1 MYDPNDVLLPYQKRW
16 INDQSIV
23 KIAEKSRRT
32 GLTWAEAAD
41 AVLTAASAKSAG
53 GRNHFYVGSTKE
65 MAREF
70 IDAAA
75 MWANI
80 FNEVAGE
87 IREEIFNDE
96 DKDILTFVIYFAS
109 GFKVQALSSNPR
121 NLRGLQGNVT
131 VDEAAF
137 HERLDEV
144 LKAALALTMWGAKI
158 RLISTHNGVESLFNQ
173 LIEETRKGQ
182 RKGWQ
187 IHRITLD
194 DACREGLYKRIC
206 QTTGQEWSIQKEIEW
221 KENLRNSTA
230 TKEDALEEYDCVPKH
245 SSGAYIPYH
254 LLTRAAREEH
264 KVIRF
269 TAPEAFMTLTEVE
282 RVKVTDEWIKEF
294 LDPLLSNLNPEDRHS
309 LGEDFARSGDLTVIA
324 ICAIKGDTT
333 RAMRLLVELQ
343 NMPYKQ
349 QEQVFLYIARHTP
362 RLIGMALDATGNG
375 NYLAEQAVLAFG
387 ASMVDSVM
395 LSNRYYQ
402 EWMPPYKALYES
414 GYIEIPKDEETI
426 QDHRKIQVIGG
437 IPKIEKGTSKSARGG
452 SRHGDSGVAC
462 FLANRASYMEGGI
475 IEFIPIPLH
484 GMDQNNSAWH
494 PDMEDD
500 MDSDS
505 RVRGFI

>member
-16 INDQSIV
+16 IDDKSIV

-41 AVLTAASAKSAG
+41 AVLTAASARSAG

-80 FNEVAGE
+80 FNEAAGE

-206 QTTGQEWSIQKEIEW
+206 QTTGQEWSIQKEVEW

-254 LLTRAAREEH
+254 LLTRAAREAH

-269 TAPEAFMTLTEVE
+269 TAPEEFMSLSIEEQEREAEAWIQETLTP
-282 RVKVTDEWIKEF
+282 F
-294 LDPLLSNLNPEDRHS
+294 LSVLNEDDRHS
-309 LGEDFARSGDLTVIA
+309 IGEDFARSGDLTVIA
-324 ICAIKGDTT
+324 ICAIKSDTT
-333 RAMRLLVELQ
+333 RMIRRMIELK

-349 QEQVFLYIARHTP
+349 QEQIFKAVVAMTP
-362 RLIGMALDATGNG
+362 RVVGMALDSTGNG
-375 NYLAEQAVLAFG
+375 GYLGEQATLNYG
-387 ASMVDSVM
+387 ASMVDAVM
-395 LSNRYYQ
+395 LSNKYYQ
-402 EWMPPYKALYES
+402 EWMPPFKSLFES
-414 GYIEIPKDEETI
+414 GYIEIPKDEEII
-426 QDHRKIQVIGG
+426 QDHRKIQNIGG
-437 IPKIEKGTSKSARGG
+437 IPKIDKGTTKSARGG
-452 SRHGDSGVAC
+452 NRHGDSAVAA
-462 FLANRASYMEGGI
+462 FLAVRASYMEGGI
-475 IEFIPIPLH
+475 IEFTALT
-484 GMDQNNSAWH
+484 DSF
-494 PDMEDD
+494 DD
-500 MDSDS
+500 DGIHDIKD
-505 RVRGFI
+505 RGCW